1 MREEVFWLGRLLFSL
16 VLIGSG
22 IGHLTQTEGS
32 AQYAEY
38 KGVPNAKLMVQVTGV
53 LMLIGG
59 LAVVLGVFMD
69 LAAVCIAVLMVVFA
83 VKMHTFWSESD
94 PQTQNISGSGNQ
106 IPVNQVIP
114 VDIYVPG
121 CPPRP
126 EQLIYSLMLLQQK
139 IEAETGTLLKT
150 LNLA

>member
-83 VKMHTFWSESD
+83 VKMHTFWTESD
-94 PQTQNISGSGNQ
+94 PQTQNIERAQFMKNISIAGGAL
-106 IPVNQVIP
+106 VIAALP
-114 VDIYVPG
+114 VDWYTITDPVF
-121 CPPRP
+121 
-126 EQLIYSLMLLQQK
+126 
-139 IEAETGTLLKT
+139 
-150 LNLA
+150 

>member
-94 PQTQNISGSGNQ
+94 PQTQNIERAQFMKNISIAGGAL
-106 IPVNQVIP
+106 VIAALP
-114 VDIYVPG
+114 VDWYTITDPVF
-121 CPPRP
+121 
-126 EQLIYSLMLLQQK
+126 
-139 IEAETGTLLKT
+139 
-150 LNLA
+150 

>member
-1 MREEVFWLGRLLFSL
+1 MREEVFWFGRLLFSL

-94 PQTQNISGSGNQ
+94 PQTQNIERAQFMKNISIAGGAL
-106 IPVNQVIP
+106 VIAALP
-114 VDIYVPG
+114 VDWYTITDPVF
-121 CPPRP
+121 
-126 EQLIYSLMLLQQK
+126 
-139 IEAETGTLLKT
+139 
-150 LNLA
+150 

>member
-38 KGVPNAKLMVQVTGV
+38 RGVPNAKLMVQITGV
-53 LMLIGG
+53 LMLVGG

-83 VKMHTFWSESD
+83 VKMHTFWSETD
-94 PQTQNISGSGNQ
+94 PQTQNIERAQFMKNISIAGGAL
-106 IPVNQVIP
+106 IIAALP
-114 VDIYVPG
+114 VDWYTITDPVF
-121 CPPRP
+121 
-126 EQLIYSLMLLQQK
+126 
-139 IEAETGTLLKT
+139 
-150 LNLA
+150 